1 MENYFETK
9 LAEILSVLKS
19 SDDGMCSE
27 GIYEDERVTVIEEAN
42 LNTYDVFK
50 VALAHLVDRG
60 DVTLADGVYYYNE
73 TDAEYQE
80 YLNGLSA
87 ESRAN
92 VERMNAKTGE
102 QLYEMVDER
111 TEDDEVNH
119 PAHYTEGREHEPIDV
134 IEDWELPYHLGNTVK
149 YISRAGRKGLDLP
162 AELKDLKKAAWYLD
176 RYIALREAGK

>member
-1 MENYFETK
+1 M
-9 LAEILSVLKS
+9 
-19 SDDGMCSE
+19 DDRIPDHGTGGFDNCHQ
-27 GIYEDERVTVIEEAN
+27 AFN
-42 LNTYDVFK
+42 A
-50 VALAHLVDRG
+50 ALDHLVDCG
-60 DVTLADGVYYYNE
+60 TVEVDTDGLYYVPVPNPDGNTELDKDY
-73 TDAEYQE
+73 AE